1 MGVKQSSGTPYVQYK
16 GGQRLLFCC
25 HACMETFESNNR
37 CAHSPLS
44 LSRLPPA
51 DAPASD
57 YIEKHDVA
65 AK

>member
-37 CAHSPLS
+37 CVP
-44 LSRLPPA
+44 
-51 DAPASD
+51 APARPPLTVPLSD
-57 YIEKHDVA
+57 YIERHDVA